1 MANMQ
6 SNDVFGS
13 SKDTTKTKATVEST
27 QAKASTKKDTP
38 TTDDSKAATAKTAKS
53 AKSEETKAADVK
65 ITESKPAAKKTRA
78 AKTTAKPAAKKTAK
92 KADEETV
99 AAKKPAAKTTKT
111 AAKKTTT
118 RKTAT
123 KKKEIT
129 KSLYIQ
135 HCGKQI
141 DEASLYERVIK
152 DCESQNVTVEELKLY
167 VKPEDNACYYVANG
181 NVAGKVDL
189 Y

>member
-1 MANMQ
+1 M
-6 SNDVFGS
+6 
-13 SKDTTKTKATVEST
+13 
-27 QAKASTKKDTP
+27 
-38 TTDDSKAATAKTAKS
+38 
-53 AKSEETKAADVK
+53 K

-92 KADEETV
+92 KADEETA

-135 HCGKQI
+135 HCGKQV